1 MRAQEHQAQWAK
13 VWPDFE
19 KFSGLGGTW
28 RVFRRRTMRS
38 RRSGAGRL

>member
-19 KFSGLGGTW
+19 KFFGLGELW
-28 RVFRRRTMRS
+28 PVF
-38 RRSGAGRL
+38 GEE